1 MDTRKGSCWSPS
13 DWRDRSG
20 RPGHPLK
27 KKLYNI
33 SRTAIHTH
41 IRVCG
46 ARWASPRPCGWNAVV
61 QPASRILGLPRE
73 TFTSFSWSNDNA
85 LP

>member
-41 IRVCG
+41 TRM
-46 ARWASPRPCGWNAVV
+46 RRPMGLPETVRLERCR
-61 QPASRILGLPRE
+61 PASFQNSRLASGNFHIFQLVE
-73 TFTSFSWSNDNA
+73 
-85 LP
+85 